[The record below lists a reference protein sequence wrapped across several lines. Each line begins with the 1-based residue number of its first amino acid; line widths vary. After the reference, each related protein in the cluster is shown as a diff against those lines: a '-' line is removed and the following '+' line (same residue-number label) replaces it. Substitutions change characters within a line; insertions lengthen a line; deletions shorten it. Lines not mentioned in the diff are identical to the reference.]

1 MNEPF
6 VLHADS
12 IVKSFKD
19 RRVLSSASLRVARG
33 AIVGL
38 LGRMGEGKSTLV
50 RICAGMESPDGGWVK
65 FQGTIRRP
73 FFSSLLAPHGLYH
86 LPELGGLADSLTL
99 RQHFDLFRHRFRL
112 GSADACIDRFN
123 AGALMNAS
131 PASLSTG
138 ERRRAEVALL
148 SYRQPSCLLADEIF
162 RGLDPLTAETIGGG
176 LQQLAQA
183 GCAIIVTGHEVR
195 SLRPYL
201 TSVVW
206 LTSGTTYEMGSPTV
220 AWEDERFRRE
230 YLGLLI

>member
-1 MNEPF
+1 MSETF

-12 IVKSFKD
+12 IVKSFKK
-19 RRVLSSASLRVARG
+19 RRILSSASLRVASG

-38 LGRMGEGKSTLV
+38 LGRMGEGKSTLI
-50 RICAGMESPDGGWVK
+50 RICAGAESHDGGWVR
-65 FQGTIRRP
+65 FNGAMRGHVISR
-73 FFSSLLAPHGLYH
+73 LLAPRGLYH

-99 RQHFDLFRHRFRL
+99 RQHFELFRRRFHL
-112 GSADACIDRFN
+112 GSEKSFVDNFN
-123 AGALMNAS
+123 AGELMDAS
-131 PASLSTG
+131 PASMSTG

-148 SYRQPSCLLADEIF
+148 SYRQPLCLLADEIF

-176 LQQLAQA
+176 LQQLART

-206 LTSGTTYEMGSPTV
+206 LTSGTTYEMGSPAV
-220 AWEDERFRRE
+220 AWKDERFRRE
-230 YLGLLI
+230 YLGPLS